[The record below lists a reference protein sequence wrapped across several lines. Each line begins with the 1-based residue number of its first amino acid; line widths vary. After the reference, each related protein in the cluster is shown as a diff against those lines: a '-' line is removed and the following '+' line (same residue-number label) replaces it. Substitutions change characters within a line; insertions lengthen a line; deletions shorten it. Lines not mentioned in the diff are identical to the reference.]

1 MSVAKILQMILND
14 YHKLEEWLVLK
25 LVLLPGM
32 YRPLMLNTRES
43 AIGTPWMS
51 HTLNNHI
58 QKS

>member
-1 MSVAKILQMILND
+1 MARVEIGII
-14 YHKLEEWLVLK
+14 
-25 LVLLPGM
+25 M

-51 HTLNNHI
+51 HALNNHI